1 MTRLPIPLIDLT
13 RWRSG
18 DPDERAALAV
28 ELDHAL
34 QESGFLLLAG
44 HGIAADV
51 RDRIRAAARR
61 FFALPTPQ
69 KAAYATA
76 VGGRGWVGQGRE
88 VNSFYSET
96 ADSSRPDLK
105 ESYTLGRDLRTGV
118 TELDRVWFAENIWPA
133 EVPELTE
140 LCIGYADAVRLVYGE
155 LLQLC
160 ATALGL
166 DTDWFV
172 RRTLRSPHTFNI
184 NRYPPLSET
193 GTPTEG
199 QYRIGPHT
207 DWGVIT
213 ILDRQVGYGGLEVQ
227 APDGTWVSAPHVPD
241 AFTVNIGDLMA
252 RWTGDRWRSTRH
264 RVLPPSPDA
273 PHEELIS
280 LIMFLEAD
288 VDTVVTPLPAPIG
301 HTGHPPVTAGDY
313 LLERATAAT
322 VC

>member
-1 MTRLPIPLIDLT
+1 MTRLPIPLIDLA
-13 RWRSG
+13 RWRGG
-18 DPDERAALAV
+18 DPDERAALAA

-44 HGIAADV
+44 HGIGADV
-51 RDRIRAAARR
+51 RERIRTAARR
-61 FFALPTPQ
+61 FFVLPSAR

-76 VGGRGWVGQGRE
+76 VGGRGWVGPGRE
-88 VNSFYSET
+88 VNSFPDET
-96 ADSSRPDLK
+96 ADAERPDLK

-118 TELDRVWFAENIWPA
+118 AELDRVWFAENVWPA
-133 EVPELTE
+133 EVPELAA
-140 LCIGYADAVRLVYGE
+140 LCTGYAHAVRRVYGE
-155 LLQLC
+155 LLQLS
-160 ATALGL
+160 ATALDL
-166 DTDWFV
+166 DADFFV

-184 NRYPPLSET
+184 NRYPALSET
-193 GTPTEG
+193 GAPAEG

-207 DWGVIT
+207 DWGMIT

-227 APDGTWVSAPHVPD
+227 APDGTWVGAPHVPD

-252 RWTGDRWRSTRH
+252 RWTGNRWRSTRH

-301 HTGHPPVTAGDY
+301 RRGYPPVTAGDY
-313 LLERATAAT
+313 LLERAAAAT
-322 VC
+322 VS